1 MEQKGSELFQAAC
14 AGKDEDV
21 QALLERGD
29 IDINHLYDGVAVLE
43 GSILNIQNSTALLL
57 IKKGASLEFKDG
69 TNAIHSASHCGLIE
83 VAEAAIN
90 KGLNVKKRSRG
101 NAHPIQCAAQSQDLD
116 MITFLLDKGAK
127 IPKFWVNPL
136 SEDEDAQNPFTIA
149 WGEQRYDIFLTLLD
163 TCLSLMCHKE
173 KNKYEAL
180 LLQSQKGDPRDKLAD
195 RLVLWLEWE
204 GFLPSLYPDYNSPE
218 TLFLRTL
225 ERVFGGRCRGEL
237 HIVKILVQKGVHL
250 PLDIDTFLNRHL
262 YSINEQPSGLARKME
277 IHPSILDVIF
287 AALPRI
293 GKEYAE
299 KSWIITILFALS
311 KKELPFTFDN
321 VKSELGNMLLQESV
335 PSFIPLQIL
344 KGSSW
349 LTTES

>member
-29 IDINHLYDGVAVLE
+29 IDINHLYNGMTALE
-43 GSILNIQNSTALLL
+43 GSILNLQNSTALLL
-57 IKKGASLEFKDG
+57 IKEGASLEFKDG
-69 TNAIHSASHCGLIE
+69 TNALHGASRCGLLE
-83 VAEAAIN
+83 VAEAVIN

-136 SEDEDAQNPFTIA
+136 SEDEDAQNPFTNA

-173 KNKYEAL
+173 KNKC
-180 LLQSQKGDPRDKLAD
+180 
-195 RLVLWLEWE
+195 
-204 GFLPSLYPDYNSPE
+204 LY
-218 TLFLRTL
+218 
-225 ERVFGGRCRGEL
+225 G
-237 HIVKILVQKGVHL
+237 
-250 PLDIDTFLNRHL
+250 
-262 YSINEQPSGLARKME
+262 INEQPSGLARKME
-277 IHPSILDVIF
+277 IHPSILGVIF

-311 KKELPFTFDN
+311 KKGLPFTFDN
-321 VKSELGNMLLQESV
+321 VKSEIGNMLLQ
-335 PSFIPLQIL
+335 
-344 KGSSW
+344 
-349 LTTES
+349 